1 MGLTI
6 LMITSLL
13 VNSLKMES
21 DHVQFNISGDV
32 FAQNYIFLEGKTTV
46 VDLTWSAYDMLD
58 LQTET
63 LP

>member
-21 DHVQFNISGDV
+21 DQVQFNISGDV

>member
-21 DHVQFNISGDV
+21 DQVQFNISGDV
-32 FAQNYIFLEGKTTV
+32 FAQNYIFLEDKTTV